1 MYERPNYMLDLDGRS
16 VEPDVA
22 IIMKKHYT
30 NISAFTNILTRDG
43 MEMAREKLT
52 YFVDQLSA
60 FMTFREYYKALL
72 LPGTAI
78 AQQYILWTGL
88 IGPLAFLLDERE
100 TVPGSSAVTVSQA
113 LRNNSSL
120 VLVDFVRNQLLKLS
134 QEMKS
139 YTPEQIKLIIAEDN
153 QRENDQILQDF
164 NEMDPARKEVEMLQ
178 KKFGLGRWA
187 RGNSPGI
194 RKYDDEQYE
203 FERRERI
210 RAGIND
216 FAGMTDVKETA
227 QQQYSPFDMMG
238 GGGQAESGYDN
249 AQVAADD
256 Y

>member
-1 MYERPNYMLDLDGRS
+1 
-16 VEPDVA
+16 
-22 IIMKKHYT
+22 MKKHYT
-30 NISAFTNILTRDG
+30 NISAFTSILTRDG
-43 MEMAREKLT
+43 MEMAREKLS

-72 LPGTAI
+72 LPGTSI

-88 IGPLAFLLDERE
+88 IGPLASLLDERE
-100 TVPGSSAVTVSQA
+100 TVPGSAAVTVSQA

-120 VLVDFVRNQLLKLS
+120 VLVDFVRNQLLKYS
-134 QEMKS
+134 IEMKS

-153 QRENDQILQDF
+153 QQENDRILQDF

-178 KKFGLGRWA
+178 TKFGLGRWA

-216 FAGMTDVKETA
+216 FAGMTDVRETA
-227 QQQYSPFDMMG
+227 AQQYNPFDMLG
-238 GGGQAESGYDN
+238 GGGQAEGGYDN